1 MISIGENIRE
11 VRIARNL
18 TQKELGNVLGL
29 NEEVIINYENNKRDE
44 FYKKY
49 SEKAIAGK
57 RAKTINSQA
66 ALKELTEVLNEVLVG
81 RLDAIHNERE
91 KMFQQGNY
99 EEVQFR
105 DYEIF
110 KNRYLKNYKIK
121 YYLIENE
128 RIPGLIKRG

>member
-1 MISIGENIRE
+1 M
-11 VRIARNL
+11 
-18 TQKELGNVLGL
+18 
-29 NEEVIINYENNKRDE
+29 
-44 FYKKY
+44 YKKY
-49 SEKAIAGK
+49 TSITIINRCIIKAGGKLIKLLAEKAIAGK

-81 RLDAIHNERE
+81 RLDAIYNERE

>member
-1 MISIGENIRE
+1 MLRYKN
-11 VRIARNL
+11 
-18 TQKELGNVLGL
+18 K
-29 NEEVIINYENNKRDE
+29 VIKV
-44 FYKKY
+44 YKKY
-49 SEKAIAGK
+49 TSITIINRCIIKDGGKLIKWLAEKAIAGK

-81 RLDAIHNERE
+81 RLDAIYNERE

>member
-1 MISIGENIRE
+1 MLRYKN
-11 VRIARNL
+11 
-18 TQKELGNVLGL
+18 K
-29 NEEVIINYENNKRDE
+29 VIKV
-44 FYKKY
+44 YKKY
-49 SEKAIAGK
+49 TSIIIINRCIIKAGGKLIKWLAEKAIAGK

-66 ALKELTEVLNEVLVG
+66 ALKELTEVSNEVLVG
-81 RLDAIHNERE
+81 RLDAIYNERE